1 MDYAAFF
8 NAVRP
13 MVKNGRLTHEQVLGF
28 EAIITACLD
37 QEINLEHTAYIL
49 ATAYHETGGRM
60 EPVREGFSSTDVG
73 SRAAVARLH
82 ERGIIRRNYALPESN
97 GKSYYGRGLVQL
109 THLDNY
115 AKTGHALGINLVSY
129 PDKMLDLK
137 VSVDA
142 IIWGMVSGSYRNK
155 SLTKMLP
162 YAEPTLEEWINA
174 RDIINGDVKKNG
186 GLIAQHAIAFYNAL
200 KGV

>member
-1 MDYAAFF
+1 MNLSTFF
-8 NAVRP
+8 NVVRP
-13 MVKNGRLTHEQVLGF
+13 TVNGGRLTHKQVLGF
-28 EAIITACLD
+28 EAVIAACAE
-37 QEINLEHTAYIL
+37 QRINLEHTAYIL

-60 EPVREGFSSTDVG
+60 EPVREGFSSTDAG
-73 SRAAVARLH
+73 SRAAVAKLL
-82 ERGIIRRNYALPESN
+82 ERGIIRYDYAQPESN

-109 THLDNY
+109 THLGNY
-115 AKTGHALGINLVSY
+115 AKTGHALGLDLVSY
-129 PDKMLDLK
+129 PDKMLDLR

-142 IIWGMVSGSYRNK
+142 IIWGMTTGAYRNK

-186 GLIAQHAIAFYNAL
+186 GLIAKHAITFYTAL